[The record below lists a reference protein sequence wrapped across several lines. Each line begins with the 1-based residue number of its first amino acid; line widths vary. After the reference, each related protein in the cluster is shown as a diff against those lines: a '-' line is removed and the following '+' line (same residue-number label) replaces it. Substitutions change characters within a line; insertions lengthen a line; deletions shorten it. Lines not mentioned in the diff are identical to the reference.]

1 MSVVKHFIEDS
12 IKKTEIDEFLQN
24 EFERAGYGG
33 VSITKTPLGTH
44 LVIYTMRPGL
54 VIGRGGE
61 TIRALAQV
69 LEEKFQLPSPQI
81 SVAEIEIPELN
92 AYVVASRIASA
103 LKRGVHYR
111 RAGFWGLTQTMEAGA
126 LGAEII
132 ISGKL
137 RTDRAR
143 YEKFRTGYLPKS
155 GEPPRRYMRKAEL
168 HVQLKPGIL
177 GVKVRLIPPDAQF
190 PDQVKVH
197 VIEEEESEPITET
210 TSMEEPIAAKEKAPE
225 PEEKAPVKEK
235 PAPPAV
241 EEKAVTKEKV
251 AEPEA
256 PKVEQKPVA
265 EKPAA
270 KKKVKTEAAKV
281 AEEKKATKKKV
292 SKPETPAK
300 AKKPAEKK
308 AEPKATEAVVV
319 EKEKKTAKK
328 KVSKP
333 KSPAKAK
340 KASPKKKAKTKE
352 VAEEKEKAPKK
363 KTIKPKVSAVKEE
376 KPPKKK
382 PAKKKVT
389 KPKASKVKEKAAPKK
404 KAAKA
409 KTTPAKEKKATK
421 KKVAKPKATS
431 AKEKKEAEK

>member
-12 IKKTEIDEFLQN
+12 IKKTEIDEFLQS

-44 LVIYTMRPGL
+44 LVIYTMRPGM

-61 TIRALAQV
+61 TIRALATI

-111 RAGFWGLTQTMEAGA
+111 RAGFWGLNQTMAAGA

-155 GEPPRRYMRKAEL
+155 GEPPRKYMRKAEL
-168 HVQLKPGIL
+168 HVHLKPGTL

-190 PDQVKVH
+190 PDQVQVH
-197 VIEEEESEPITET
+197 VIEEELESEPEKIIAEEKPVEPAASVEETVEETKPEPTAPPVTEEKIEAEKKPAKKPAKAEVPAT
-210 TSMEEPIAAKEKAPE
+210 KPKAVKEKKAAKPKAATKKKATKSKAKPKKKPAAKKEKAKP
-225 PEEKAPVKEK
+225 KA
-235 PAPPAV
+235 ASAD
-241 EEKAVTKEKV
+241 
-251 AEPEA
+251 
-256 PKVEQKPVA
+256 

-270 KKKVKTEAAKV
+270 KKKAKKKAAEPV
-281 AEEKKATKKKV
+281 ASVSKEKAVTKKKATKKAAPV
-292 SKPETPAK
+292 
-300 AKKPAEKK
+300 AEKK
-308 AEPKATEAVVV
+308 AAP
-319 EKEKKTAKK
+319 KK
-328 KVSKP
+328 KV
-333 KSPAKAK
+333 AKTKVSSAAK
-340 KASPKKKAKTKE
+340 KATPKKKVAKPKKKAT
-352 VAEEKEKAPKK
+352 
-363 KTIKPKVSAVKEE
+363 
-376 KPPKKK
+376 

-389 KPKASKVKEKAAPKK
+389 KKK
-404 KAAKA
+404 SAKA
-409 KTTPAKEKKATK
+409 KAP
-421 KKVAKPKATS
+421 S
-431 AKEKKEAEK
+431 AEEKKEAGK